1 MLWHALVDEEKKPI
15 FERISCVVFEIDP
28 SFEIET
34 LNRKEEEDE
43 KKKKEKNVQFDSVEI
58 KIKDQTCK
66 TIRMKSNLFDSF
78 SLSFFLILFFFFFFF
93 SLLINSKTLCSY
105 FTRNHPSLYIYIYI

>member
-1 MLWHALVDEEKKPI
+1 MIKLESLVLWHALVDEEKKPI

-78 SLSFFLILFFFFFFF
+78 SLSFFLILFFFLLLFF
-93 SLLINSKTLCSY
+93 SLNKFKNTLFLFYS
-105 FTRNHPSLYIYIYI
+105 